1 MTSVRRWWPY
11 LLVIVVVGVALFVA
25 AGGSGSASSHGRDS
39 AAAQGAR
46 VAHLTSEI
54 RCPTC
59 RGLSAA
65 ESDSE
70 AAQAIRAEV
79 ARQVAAGRT
88 DGQILSFMVDRYGS
102 DILERPPASGFDGLV
117 WALPVAAVVV
127 AIAALAVAFR
137 RWHREIAQVAT
148 ADDQAVVA
156 LALREAREDEAG
168 G

>member
-1 MTSVRRWWPY
+1 VRSLRRWWPY
-11 LLVIVVVGVALFVA
+11 GAVIVVVGVALFVA
-25 AGGSGSASSHGRDS
+25 AGGSGSAGSSHGRDS
-39 AAAQGAR
+39 AAAQSAR
-46 VAHLTSEI
+46 VQHLTSEI

-79 ARQVAAGRT
+79 ARQVAAGRS

-117 WALPVAAVVV
+117 WALPVAAVIV
-127 AIAALAVAFR
+127 AVAALAIAFR
-137 RWHREIAQVAT
+137 RWHRELAQVPT

-156 LALREAREDEAG
+156 RALREDEAG
-168 G
+168 A